1 MLGGDSALLSSIA
14 LFVAPFLHEDVAV
27 VMAATM
33 MHEHMVP
40 FGVAVGALYG
50 GVVASD
56 ISLFMLGRLA
66 RQWAWLRRFVKED
79 AMARMQKRLRRN
91 RVFAIGV
98 ARLVPGMLFSTLV
111 ACGWFGVP
119 FAEFILPALITSAL
133 YTAVMVFLVF
143 KFGGAILGQ
152 VGAWGWYVLIGM
164 ALVVAISLIERHF
177 LRRALA
183 SEDDDSDDA
192 LAASG
197 RDTMIDGM
205 PPVPRSARIVAPS
218 EKIPPI
224 LYYIP
229 LGLRWI
235 WLGLKHGSLT
245 LPALADPCIEAG
257 GLWGESKSMCLGQI
271 APEFNANVATFVMVP
286 RGNDAAPT
294 DAEVAQAVSRAQA
307 AGLAFPMIAKPDVG
321 WQGFGVQVMNGAEDL
336 RRYMQAYPKD
346 ANLILQ
352 HIVPYDGEAGVFY
365 VRHPNE
371 PSGRVVSLTL
381 RYFPHVIGDG
391 VQTVRELITHEPRM
405 CHRSKLY
412 TGGAHNHTGVG
423 EALMSKVPADGEM
436 VRLSF
441 IGSIRVGGLYRDH
454 RKSITPALSARID
467 AIARSMPEFYFGRF
481 DVRFKSLDALQRAE
495 DFEIIEVNG
504 AGAEAIHMW
513 DPEMPLGE
521 AYRELIEYQD
531 LVFQIGIANRA
542 RGFKPMSL
550 RALIDF
556 TNKQNALTAQYPP
569 SI

>member
-33 MHEHMVP
+33 MHERVVP

-56 ISLFMLGRLA
+56 VSLFMLGRLA
-66 RQWAWLRRFVKED
+66 RQWAWLRRFVHED
-79 AMARMQKRLRRN
+79 AMTRVQKRLRRN

-111 ACGWFGVP
+111 ACGWFAVP
-119 FAEFILPALITSAL
+119 FAEFFLPALVTSAL
-133 YTAVMVFLVF
+133 YTAVMLLLVF

-152 VGAWGWYVLIGM
+152 VGAWGWYVLLGL
-164 ALVVAISLIERHF
+164 ALVVAISLVQRRF
-177 LRRALA
+177 LRRALE
-183 SEDDDSDDA
+183 SEDDSEPADA
-192 LAASG
+192 AGG

-205 PPVPRSARIVAPS
+205 PPVPRSARVVAPS

-235 WLGLKHGSLT
+235 WLGIKHGSLT

-257 GLWGESKSMCLGQI
+257 GLWGESKAKCLGQI
-271 APEFNANVATFVMVP
+271 GRAFASNVAAFVAVP
-286 RGNDAAPT
+286 RGVT
-294 DAEVAQAVSRAQA
+294 DVPSEAEVASAVAAARA
-307 AGLAFPMIAKPDVG
+307 AGVDFPLIAKPDVG
-321 WQGFGVQVMNGAEDL
+321 WQGFGVQVMRGPDDL
-336 RRYMQAYPKD
+336 RRYMSSYPK
-346 ANLILQ
+346 AATLILQ
-352 HIVPYDGEAGVFY
+352 RIVPYDGEAGVFY
-365 VRHPNE
+365 VRQPGE
-371 PSGRVVSLTL
+371 ATGRVVSLTL

-391 VQTVRELITHEPRM
+391 ISSVRELIAREPRM
-405 CHRSKLY
+405 CHRSRLY
-412 TGGAHNHTGVG
+412 SGGAHNHLGVG
-423 EALMSKVPADGEM
+423 DALMRTVPADGTM

-454 RKSITPALSARID
+454 RKSITPTLSERID

-481 DVRFKSLDALQRAE
+481 DVRFRSLDALQRAE

-513 DPEMPLGE
+513 DPEMPLGQ
-521 AYRELIEYQD
+521 AYRELIAYQD

-550 RALIDF
+550 RELIAF

-569 SI
+569 SV

>member
-33 MHEHMVP
+33 MHEHVVP
-40 FGVAVGALYG
+40 FGVAMGALYG

-56 ISLFMLGRLA
+56 LSLFMLGRLA

-91 RVFAIGV
+91 RVLAIGV

-119 FAEFILPALITSAL
+119 FTEFILPALITSAL

-152 VGAWGWYVLIGM
+152 VGSWGWYVLIGLV
-164 ALVVAISLIERHF
+164 LVVAISLIQRHF
-177 LRRALA
+177 LRRALV
-183 SEDDDSDDA
+183 SEDDDDA
-192 LAASG
+192 LAAGG
-197 RDTMIDGM
+197 RDTMIQGM
-205 PPVPRSARIVAPS
+205 PPVPRPARIVAPS

-235 WLGLKHGSLT
+235 WLGIKHGSLT

-257 GLWGESKSMCLGQI
+257 GLWGESKSKCLGQI
-271 APEFNANVATFVMVP
+271 APEFAANVATFVMVA
-286 RGNDAAPT
+286 RGHDAAPT
-294 DAEVAQAVSRAQA
+294 DAEVAQAVSRARA
-307 AGLAFPMIAKPDVG
+307 AGLEFPMIAKPDVG
-321 WQGFGVQVMNGAEDL
+321 WQGFGVQVMRSAEDL
-336 RRYMQAYPKD
+336 KRYMGVYPKD

-352 HIVPYDGEAGVFY
+352 RVVPYDGEAGVFY

-371 PSGRVVSLTL
+371 PTGRVVSLTL

-391 VQTVRELITHEPRM
+391 VLTVRELIAREPRM

-454 RKSITPALSARID
+454 RKSITPELSARID

-481 DVRFKSLDALQRAE
+481 DVRFKSLDALQCAE

-531 LVFQIGIANRA
+531 LVFEIGIANRA

-550 RALIDF
+550 RDLIDF